1 MHVVNNLGAT
11 LSRLA
16 ERTGDSQKHG
26 RALALYAEATR
37 AWDALTRNPQTMIR
51 AKSVGLAY
59 LNIQNMLNS
68 KSPYDAEIYT
78 DIPMILENEK
88 ALEQKEAK

>member
-1 MHVVNNLGAT
+1 
-11 LSRLA
+11 
-16 ERTGDSQKHG
+16 
-26 RALALYAEATR
+26 
-37 AWDALTRNPQTMIR
+37 MIR